1 MHRLKTFAVAGLVA
15 VGALAATGQAM
26 AHGPRGP
33 HNGVYTL
40 TNQAA
45 GNAIAVFERASNG
58 TLTPAGSVLTG
69 GTGTGATLGSQGALA
84 LDGDNLVAV
93 NAGTNTVTLLRVD
106 GRGPALR
113 DLEPSGGATPISA
126 TIHGKLVYVLN
137 NGNATTAAN
146 ISGYTIWH
154 QRLVPLAGSSR
165 PLSTALP
172 GPAQIQFSPDGRTLA
187 VTEKATN
194 KIDTY
199 AVGFGGYASGP
210 VVSSSAGANPFG
222 FDFDN
227 KGRLVVSEAV
237 ASQLTSYAV
246 AGNGAATA
254 INSVPDG
261 QGAACWVAVSDN
273 GKWAYTAN
281 ASTGSISSYTIASN
295 GSLSLAAGVAATIPG
310 PLDLAFSEG
319 SKFLYALS
327 NGAHRIDAFRVNGNG
342 SLTFLGST
350 PPLPAGTVSVAAD

>member
-1 MHRLKTFAVAGLVA
+1 MHRIKTFAVAALAA
-15 VGALAATGQAM
+15 VGALAAAGQAM
-26 AHGPRGP
+26 AS
-33 HNGVYTL
+33 NGVYTL
-40 TNQAA
+40 MNGAA
-45 GNAIAVFERASNG
+45 GNAIAVYDRAGNG

-69 GTGTGATLGSQGALA
+69 GLGTGATLGSQGALA
-84 LDGDNLVAV
+84 LDGKHLVAV
-93 NAGTNTVTLLRVD
+93 NAGSNTVTLMKID
-106 GRGPALR
+106 GHGPALR
-113 DLEPSGGATPISA
+113 DLELSGGATPISA
-126 TIHGKLVYVLN
+126 TIHDKLVYVLN
-137 NGNATTAAN
+137 AGNASTPAN
-146 ISGYTIWH
+146 ITGFTIWH

-172 GPAQIQFSPDGRTLA
+172 GPAQIQFSPDGRTIA
-187 VTEKATN
+187 VTEKATS

-199 AVGFGGYASGP
+199 AVGFGGYAAAP
-210 VVSSSAGANPFG
+210 VTSPSAGATPFG

-281 ASTGSISSYTIASN
+281 ASTGSISSYAIAPN
-295 GSLSLAAGVAATIPG
+295 GSLSLSAGVAATIPG
-310 PLDLAFSEG
+310 PLDLAFSDG
-319 SKFLYALS
+319 SKYLYALS

-342 SLTFLGST
+342 SLSFLGST
-350 PPLPAGTVSVAAD
+350 PPLPAGTVSVVAD

>member
-1 MHRLKTFAVAGLVA
+1 MHRVKNFAVAALVA
-15 VGALAATGQAM
+15 VGALAAAGQAM
-26 AHGPRGP
+26 ARGGPAS
-33 HNGVYTL
+33 GVYTL
-40 TNQAA
+40 TNGVA
-45 GNAIAVFERASNG
+45 GNAIAVYDRAPNG

-69 GTGTGATLGSQGALA
+69 GNGTGATLGSQGALA
-84 LDGDNLVAV
+84 LDGKNLVAV
-93 NAGTNTVTLLRVD
+93 NAGSNTVTLLKIDRH
-106 GRGPALR
+106 GPGLR
-113 DLEPSGGATPISA
+113 DLEPSGGVTPISA

-137 NGNATTAAN
+137 AGNASTAAN
-146 ISGYTIWH
+146 ITGFTIWH

-165 PLSTALP
+165 PLSTAAP

-187 VTEKATN
+187 VTEKTTN

-210 VVSSSAGANPFG
+210 VVSSSAGATPFG

-227 KGRLVVSEAV
+227 RGRLVVSEAV
-237 ASQLTSYAV
+237 ASQLTSYNV

-273 GKWAYTAN
+273 GRWAYTAN
-281 ASTGSISSYTIASN
+281 ASTGSISSYTIAQN
-295 GSLSLAAGVAATIPG
+295 GSLTLAAGVAATIPG
-310 PLDLAFSEG
+310 PLDLAFADG
-319 SKFLYALS
+319 SKYLYALS

-350 PPLPAGTVSVAAD
+350 PPLPAGAVSVAAD

>member
-1 MHRLKTFAVAGLVA
+1 MHRLKTFAVAALAA
-15 VGALAATGQAM
+15 VGALAAAGQAM
-26 AHGPRGP
+26 AHGPGK
-33 HNGVYTL
+33 GVYTL
-40 TNQAA
+40 TNGAA
-45 GNAIAVFERASNG
+45 GNAIAVFDQAPNG
-58 TLTPAGSVLTG
+58 TLTAAGSVLTG

-84 LDGDNLVAV
+84 LDGKNLVAV
-93 NAGTNTVTLLRVD
+93 NAGSNTVTLLRID
-106 GRGPALR
+106 GHGPGLR

-126 TIHGKLVYVLN
+126 TVHGKLVYVLN
-137 NGNATTAAN
+137 AGNATTAAN
-146 ISGYTIWH
+146 ISGFTIWH

-165 PLSTALP
+165 PLSSAAP

-187 VTEKATN
+187 VTEKTTN

-210 VVSSSAGANPFG
+210 VVSSSAGATPFG
-222 FDFDN
+222 FDFDS

-237 ASQLTSYAV
+237 ASQVTSYAV

-281 ASTGSISSYTIASN
+281 ASTGSISSYTIAPN

-310 PLDLAFSEG
+310 PLDLAFSDG

-327 NGAHRIDAFRVNGNG
+327 NAAHRIDAFRVNGNG

-350 PPLPAGTVSVAAD
+350 PPLPAGAVSVAAD

>member
-1 MHRLKTFAVAGLVA
+1 MHRLKTFAVVALTA
-15 VGALAATGQAM
+15 VGALAAAGQAM
-26 AHGPRGP
+26 AHGAG
-33 HNGVYTL
+33 NGVYTL

-45 GNAIAVFERASNG
+45 GNAIAVFDRAPNG

-84 LDGDNLVAV
+84 LDGKNLVAV
-93 NAGTNTVTLLRVD
+93 NAGSNTVTLLRVD
-106 GRGPALR
+106 GHGPALR
-113 DLEPSGGATPISA
+113 DLELSGGATPISA
-126 TIHGKLVYVLN
+126 TVSGKLVYVLN
-137 NGNATTAAN
+137 AGNATTPAN
-146 ISGYTIWH
+146 ITGFTIWH
-154 QRLVPLAGSSR
+154 HRLVPLAGSSR
-165 PLSTALP
+165 PLSTAAP

-187 VTEKATN
+187 VTEKTTN

-199 AVGFGGYASGP
+199 AIGFGGYASGP
-210 VVSSSAGANPFG
+210 VVSPSAGATPFG
-222 FDFDN
+222 FDFGN

-281 ASTGSISSYTIASN
+281 ASTGSISGYTIASN
-295 GSLSLAAGVAATIPG
+295 GSLSLAAAVAAMIPG
-310 PLDLAFSEG
+310 PLDLAFADG